1 MSLCPIVA
9 DQLNF
14 PTYSLELSQQSC
26 KIPENKLFR
35 NAVSKS
41 NTVTK
46 HCLRC
51 ERAASYSGLFWC
63 ICVSKQTTSFGVSPS
78 FSTQIG
84 VTAAL
89 LTTIIGVISV
99 NQTWAQEWDV
109 IPISLQVSR
118 LKSPLT
124 TCDGQ
129 TSQLVLSF
137 RTKVSVVIHRREAP
151 CYFHTTTNTL
161 TRGCRP

>member
-1 MSLCPIVA
+1 MGGGRGAGEFYICIFNSVMCLLSVCVSLCPIVA

-118 LKSPLT
+118 LKSP
-124 TCDGQ
+124 
-129 TSQLVLSF
+129 
-137 RTKVSVVIHRREAP
+137 
-151 CYFHTTTNTL
+151 
-161 TRGCRP
+161 